1 MEKTFHV
8 IQNIPSPY
16 RLHLFTEMY
25 RQLSERGIGFHV
37 HFMSDFS
44 RGHGDRPKSWHNP
57 EITFPHTY
65 WRDYG
70 FRHYHF
76 NPGMLANLRRIK
88 PEYILV
94 GCPFDTFTSI
104 FTPFVAR
111 GAKLCSWTEG
121 NVKTTG
127 EMKGIK
133 GGFKRFVFS
142 QYKYIAVPGIQGKKY
157 IELHQMYTKRRMPE
171 CIFLP
176 NLVDETRF
184 KPRDEWSGNEIDK
197 LRAQLGVCTD
207 SRLCLIPARL
217 EWYKGLLEFLDV
229 LPTDGLLSNWR
240 IVIMGQGSLKAAILQ
255 SIAEHKLD
263 GIISILDYVP
273 YADMPKYYAA
283 ADLFLLPSLHDHN
296 PLTVIEALHSGLPVA
311 VGEMAGN
318 VDEAVSEG
326 CNGWVLPVRNKE
338 EFKKALCKV
347 FSTSTERLREMGKVS
362 KNENARF
369 WNTKDSVA
377 HFLDSFI

>member
-1 MEKTFHV
+1 MMKSFHV

-16 RLHLFTEMY
+16 RLHLFAEMN
-25 RQLSERGIGFHV
+25 RQLRERGIGFHV
-37 HFMSDFS
+37 DFMSDFS
-44 RGHGDRPKSWHNP
+44 KGHEERPKSWHNP
-57 EITFPHTY
+57 EIPFPHTY
-65 WRDYG
+65 WRDCG
-70 FRHYHF
+70 FKHHHL
-76 NPGMLANLRRIK
+76 NIGMLVNLRQTK

-104 FTPFVAR
+104 FVPFVAR

-127 EMKGIK
+127 KMNGYKGW
-133 GGFKRFVFS
+133 FKRFVFS
-142 QYKYIAVPGIQGKKY
+142 QYKYIAVPGVQGKKY
-157 IELHQMYTKRRMPE
+157 IELHQSYTKRRMPE
-171 CIFLP
+171 CVFLP

-184 KPRDEWSGNEIDK
+184 KPRYEWAEDEIAK
-197 LRAQLGVCTD
+197 LREQLGVRTG

-217 EWYKGLLEFLDV
+217 EWYKGLLEFLAA
-229 LPTDGLLSNWR
+229 LPADGSLKNWR
-240 IVIMGQGSLKAAILQ
+240 IVIMGQGSLKAEILQ
-255 SIAEHKLD
+255 SIADRKLD
-263 GIISILDYVP
+263 GIVSILDYVP

-326 CNGWVLPVRNKE
+326 CNGWVLPVRSTSDY
-338 EFKKALCKV
+338 KKTLCKV
-347 FSTSTERLREMGKVS
+347 FSTSMERLKEMGKVS
-362 KNENARF
+362 KSENARF
-369 WNTKDSVA
+369 WNTKASVA
-377 HFLDSFI
+377 HFLDAFL

>member
-1 MEKTFHV
+1 MKSFRV
-8 IQNIPSPY
+8 VQNIPSPY

-25 RQLSERGIGFHV
+25 RQLSGRGIDFHV
-37 HFMSDFS
+37 DFMSDFS
-44 RGHGDRPKSWHNP
+44 KGHEERPKSWHNP
-57 EITFPHTY
+57 EISFPHTY

-70 FRHYHF
+70 FKHHHF
-76 NPGMLANLRRIK
+76 NIGMLVNLRQVK

-94 GCPFDTFTSI
+94 GCPFDTFTSVFI
-104 FTPFVAR
+104 PFVTRA
-111 GAKLCSWTEG
+111 AKLCSWTEG

-127 EMKGIK
+127 KMNGYKGW
-133 GGFKRFVFS
+133 FKRFVFS
-142 QYKYIAVPGIQGKKY
+142 HYKYIAVPGVQGKKY
-157 IELHQMYTKRRMPE
+157 IELHQSYTKRRMPE

-184 KPRDEWSGNEIDK
+184 KPRDEWPENEIAK
-197 LRAQLGVCTD
+197 LRAQLGVRMD

-217 EWYKGLLEFLDV
+217 EWYKGLLEFLAA
-229 LPTDGLLSNWR
+229 LPTDGLLEKWQ
-240 IVIMGQGSLKAAILQ
+240 IVIMGQGSLRSAILQ
-255 SIAEHKLD
+255 SISKRKLD
-263 GIISILDYVP
+263 DIVSILDYVP
-273 YADMPKYYAA
+273 YADMPKYYAS

-326 CNGWVLPVRNKE
+326 RNGWVLPVCSTE
-338 EFKKALCKV
+338 HYKKTLCKV
-347 FSTSTERLREMGKVS
+347 FSTPTERLKEMGKVS

-369 WNTKDSVA
+369 WNTKESVA
-377 HFLDSFI
+377 NFLDSFI